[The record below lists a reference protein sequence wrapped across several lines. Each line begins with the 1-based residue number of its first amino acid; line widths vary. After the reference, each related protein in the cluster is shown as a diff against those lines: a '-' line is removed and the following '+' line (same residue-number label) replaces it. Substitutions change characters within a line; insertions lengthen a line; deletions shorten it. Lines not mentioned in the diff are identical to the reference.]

1 MPDNYAYINARIR
14 AMHADLVTQKLEE
27 TMNAASYGEFL
38 RLLSESNLGADL
50 GEATAAGAGLPQLD
64 AALSRNFFNTAR
76 KVVGMADGA
85 SGRDIALLFAR
96 YDLLNLKAVAR
107 GRLSNRLAADIIPSL
122 LPAGPLKPA
131 ILEALANAP
140 ELSSLLGVAGLNAS
154 PLAGAF
160 RKAVSQLST
169 DNDLLAF
176 EVALDQAYFDTV
188 LTQASSNTLKDY
200 MRREIDGANIL
211 TALKLRAQ
219 GRTENVDPYFIGGGR
234 EVSKTRFQQIASG
247 NGGLEGLNAFSSV
260 ADASDLSS
268 AEAAVRG
275 VLLQNAK
282 KLYTSDALGI
292 GVVIGFLKEKERE
305 VALARLIARGKYYNV
320 PTETLRREVGNGN

>member
-1 MPDNYAYINARIR
+1 MPDNYAYINARVR

-76 KVVGMADGA
+76 KVVGMADGT

-107 GRLSNRLAADIIPSL
+107 GKLGNRSGADIIPSL

-131 ILEALANAP
+131 VLEALANTA
-140 ELSSLLGVAGLNAS
+140 ELSSLVGVAGLNAS
-154 PLAGAF
+154 PLSGAF
-160 RKAVSQLST
+160 RKAVTQLSA

-188 LTQASSNTLKDY
+188 LNEASSSTLKEY

-219 GRTENVDPYFIGGGR
+219 GRTENVDPYFLAGGR
-234 EVSKTRFQQIASG
+234 EVNKTRFQQIASG
-247 NGGLEGLNAFSSV
+247 NGGLDGLNAFAEV

-268 AEAAVRG
+268 AEAAVRA
-275 VLLQNAK
+275 VLLKNAK

>member
-1 MPDNYAYINARIR
+1 MPDNYAYINARVR

-76 KVVGMADGA
+76 KVVGMADGT

-107 GRLSNRLAADIIPSL
+107 GKLGNRSGADIIPSL

-131 ILEALANAP
+131 VLEALANTA
-140 ELSSLLGVAGLNAS
+140 ELSSLVGVAGLNAS
-154 PLAGAF
+154 PLSGAF
-160 RKAVSQLST
+160 RKAVTQLSA

-176 EVALDQAYFDTV
+176 EVTLDQAYFDTV
-188 LTQASSNTLKDY
+188 LNEASSSTLKEY

-219 GRTENVDPYFIGGGR
+219 GRTENVDPYFIAGGR
-234 EVSKTRFQQIASG
+234 EVNKTRFQQIASG
-247 NGGLEGLNAFSSV
+247 NGGLDGLNAFAEV

-268 AEAAVRG
+268 AEAAVRA
-275 VLLQNAK
+275 VLLKNAK